1 MGVFSIDGGWT
12 GLDVILKC
20 LSPSLGSITPMCNL
34 SAWIFFFSFLGK
46 STFHASKYWCC
57 LFPQSQR
64 ARHLRDTMRVKWTS
78 QTQTTTPKRH
88 LRPSSPRIMSIGN
101 KGMTD
106 HLAFIGTLI
115 FPNQARSLS
124 PTVQPPKHQFRPSS
138 GKARRDGHE
147 ARRTDHRTTGE
158 RHEMSRFSLHPSRL
172 LIHVPKNFSRWSLV
186 DLTTNNDTE
195 MEMVVET
202 WLECLI
208 EGG

>member
-1 MGVFSIDGGWT
+1 M
-12 GLDVILKC
+12 LD
-20 LSPSLGSITPMCNL
+20 
-34 SAWIFFFSFLGK
+34 FFFSFLGK
-46 STFHASKYWCC
+46 NTFHDSKYWFG
-57 LFPQSQR
+57 LFPQIQR
-64 ARHLRDTMRVKWTS
+64 ARHLRDTMRVKQTS
-78 QTQTTTPKRH
+78 QTRTTTPKRL

-124 PTVQPPKHQFRPSS
+124 PTVQPPKHQLRPNS
-138 GKARRDGHE
+138 GKARRDGHG
-147 ARRTDHRTTGE
+147 AHRTDRRATGE
-158 RHEMSRFSLHPSRL
+158 RHETRRFFLHLSRL
-172 LIHVPKNFSRWSLV
+172 LIHVPKNFSSRWSLV

-208 EGG
+208 EEG